1 MIIYIFFFGPDNRYV
16 GTTIRSILG
25 RVHLGII
32 YTHVVVGDL
41 IWGQHWAS
49 PKGSVYAPGILL
61 PI

>member
-1 MIIYIFFFGPDNRYV
+1 MLVVLLYV
-16 GTTIRSILG
+16 VLG
-25 RVHLGII
+25 RVHLSRYYIH
-32 YTHVVVGDL
+32 THVVVGDL

>member
-1 MIIYIFFFGPDNRYV
+1 MIIYIFFSDQTIDMLVLLYV
-16 GTTIRSILG
+16 LVLG

-49 PKGSVYAPGILL
+49 PEGSVYAPGILL